1 MNFNPYY
8 KKPKPSTMKANRE
21 IARKHFKKEL
31 KWLKDN
37 IDRLTKNKHKFL
49 IEMYMILVTGNRRFT
64 DKMLSATRK
73 SIKKCMNNPN
83 YNVLLKTE
91 AAEKMGRITYYMGA
105 QVAIFAGLQ
114 SALFAMMLNDE
125 DVSEDK
131 IIKTK
136 EYTLNTISDSFLRG
150 MGIQGAIASSFKN
163 ATIKP
168 EISNTQIC
176 IFTSL
181 IEILPEGIGLF
192 GSLIASISLSKKSF
206 MVWV

>member
-37 IDRLTKNKHKFL
+37 ADNLVKTKHKFL

-91 AAEKMGRITYYMGA
+91 AAEKIRPILSKINIVLIRAEAKEHRSIGFIESIKDYVLKNYRITPKQMESLNKIYKE
-105 QVAIFAGLQ
+105 
-114 SALFAMMLNDE
+114 LND
-125 DVSEDK
+125 
-131 IIKTK
+131 
-136 EYTLNTISDSFLRG
+136 
-150 MGIQGAIASSFKN
+150 
-163 ATIKP
+163 
-168 EISNTQIC
+168 
-176 IFTSL
+176 
-181 IEILPEGIGLF
+181 
-192 GSLIASISLSKKSF
+192 
-206 MVWV
+206 

>member
-37 IDRLTKNKHKFL
+37 MDRLVKNKHKFL

-91 AAEKMGRITYYMGA
+91 ADEKIRPILSKINIVLIQAESKGHRGIGFIESIKDYVLKNYRITQKQMT
-105 QVAIFAGLQ
+105 
-114 SALFAMMLNDE
+114 ALNKIYKELN
-125 DVSEDK
+125 
-131 IIKTK
+131 
-136 EYTLNTISDSFLRG
+136 G
-150 MGIQGAIASSFKN
+150 
-163 ATIKP
+163 
-168 EISNTQIC
+168 
-176 IFTSL
+176 
-181 IEILPEGIGLF
+181 
-192 GSLIASISLSKKSF
+192 
-206 MVWV
+206 

>member
-1 MNFNPYY
+1 MNFNPFY

-73 SIKKCMNNPN
+73 SIKNCMNNPN

-91 AAEKMGRITYYMGA
+91 ADNKIRPIMAKINIVLIQAESKKHNGIKFINSVKDYVLKNYRITNKQMESLNRIYKE
-105 QVAIFAGLQ
+105 
-114 SALFAMMLNDE
+114 LND
-125 DVSEDK
+125 
-131 IIKTK
+131 
-136 EYTLNTISDSFLRG
+136 
-150 MGIQGAIASSFKN
+150 
-163 ATIKP
+163 
-168 EISNTQIC
+168 
-176 IFTSL
+176 
-181 IEILPEGIGLF
+181 
-192 GSLIASISLSKKSF
+192 
-206 MVWV
+206 

>member
-1 MNFNPYY
+1 
-8 KKPKPSTMKANRE
+8 MKANRE

-91 AAEKMGRITYYMGA
+91 ADEKIRPILSKINIVLIQAESKGHRGIGFIESIKDYVLKNYRITPKQMESLNKIYKE
-105 QVAIFAGLQ
+105 
-114 SALFAMMLNDE
+114 LND
-125 DVSEDK
+125 
-131 IIKTK
+131 
-136 EYTLNTISDSFLRG
+136 
-150 MGIQGAIASSFKN
+150 
-163 ATIKP
+163 
-168 EISNTQIC
+168 
-176 IFTSL
+176 
-181 IEILPEGIGLF
+181 
-192 GSLIASISLSKKSF
+192 
-206 MVWV
+206 

>member
-1 MNFNPYY
+1 MNFNPFY

-83 YNVLLKTE
+83 YNVLMKTE
-91 AAEKMGRITYYMGA
+91 ADEKIRPILSKINIVLIQAESKGHSGIRFIESIKDYVLKNYRITPKQME
-105 QVAIFAGLQ
+105 
-114 SALFAMMLNDE
+114 SLN
-125 DVSEDK
+125 K
-131 IIKTK
+131 IYK
-136 EYTLNTISDSFLRG
+136 ELNG
-150 MGIQGAIASSFKN
+150 
-163 ATIKP
+163 
-168 EISNTQIC
+168 
-176 IFTSL
+176 
-181 IEILPEGIGLF
+181 
-192 GSLIASISLSKKSF
+192 
-206 MVWV
+206 

>member
-49 IEMYMILVTGNRRFT
+49 IEMYMTLVTGNRRFT

-91 AAEKMGRITYYMGA
+91 AAEKIRPILEKINTVLIRAEVKEHRSIGFIENIKDYVLRNYRITPKQMESLNKIYKE
-105 QVAIFAGLQ
+105 
-114 SALFAMMLNDE
+114 LND
-125 DVSEDK
+125 
-131 IIKTK
+131 
-136 EYTLNTISDSFLRG
+136 
-150 MGIQGAIASSFKN
+150 
-163 ATIKP
+163 
-168 EISNTQIC
+168 
-176 IFTSL
+176 
-181 IEILPEGIGLF
+181 
-192 GSLIASISLSKKSF
+192 
-206 MVWV
+206 

>member
-1 MNFNPYY
+1 MNYNPFY

-91 AAEKMGRITYYMGA
+91 ADGKIRPILSKINIVLIQAESKGHRGIGFIESIKDYVLKNYRITNKQMESLNKIYKE
-105 QVAIFAGLQ
+105 
-114 SALFAMMLNDE
+114 LND
-125 DVSEDK
+125 
-131 IIKTK
+131 
-136 EYTLNTISDSFLRG
+136 
-150 MGIQGAIASSFKN
+150 
-163 ATIKP
+163 
-168 EISNTQIC
+168 
-176 IFTSL
+176 
-181 IEILPEGIGLF
+181 
-192 GSLIASISLSKKSF
+192 
-206 MVWV
+206 

>member
-1 MNFNPYY
+1 MNFNPFY

-83 YNVLLKTE
+83 YNVLMKTE
-91 AAEKMGRITYYMGA
+91 ADEKIRPI
-105 QVAIFAGLQ
+105 
-114 SALFAMMLNDE
+114 
-125 DVSEDK
+125 
-131 IIKTK
+131 
-136 EYTLNTISDSFLRG
+136 
-150 MGIQGAIASSFKN
+150 
-163 ATIKP
+163 
-168 EISNTQIC
+168 
-176 IFTSL
+176 
-181 IEILPEGIGLF
+181 
-192 GSLIASISLSKKSF
+192 LSKINIVLIRAEAKEHRSIEF
-206 MVWV
+206 IENIKDYVLKNYKITQKQMTALNKIYKELNG

>member
-37 IDRLTKNKHKFL
+37 IDKLTKNKHKFL

-83 YNVLLKTE
+83 YNVLMKTE
-91 AAEKMGRITYYMGA
+91 ADEKIRPI
-105 QVAIFAGLQ
+105 
-114 SALFAMMLNDE
+114 
-125 DVSEDK
+125 
-131 IIKTK
+131 
-136 EYTLNTISDSFLRG
+136 
-150 MGIQGAIASSFKN
+150 
-163 ATIKP
+163 
-168 EISNTQIC
+168 
-176 IFTSL
+176 
-181 IEILPEGIGLF
+181 
-192 GSLIASISLSKKSF
+192 LSKINIVLIRAEAKEHRSIEF
-206 MVWV
+206 IENIKDYVLKNYKITQKQMTALNKIYKELNG

>member
-37 IDRLTKNKHKFL
+37 IDKLTKNKHKFL

-73 SIKKCMNNPN
+73 SIKNCMNNPN

-91 AAEKMGRITYYMGA
+91 ADEKIRPILSKINIVLIQAESKGHRGIGFIESIKDYVLKNYRITPKQMESLNKIYKE
-105 QVAIFAGLQ
+105 
-114 SALFAMMLNDE
+114 LND
-125 DVSEDK
+125 
-131 IIKTK
+131 
-136 EYTLNTISDSFLRG
+136 
-150 MGIQGAIASSFKN
+150 
-163 ATIKP
+163 
-168 EISNTQIC
+168 
-176 IFTSL
+176 
-181 IEILPEGIGLF
+181 
-192 GSLIASISLSKKSF
+192 
-206 MVWV
+206 